1 MFKRMTLFIGAALMS
16 NAISAQSLTDNQ
28 ETDLAQ
34 IETMLRDNPQ
44 LIGNMRQGL
53 ENFLEEQKA
62 QKATYQEYKDWLF
75 DTSTHPTLGNIDAAH
90 SIVIFTDYNCP
101 YCKKLEPSLER
112 LIKEYPSVNVINII
126 VPLRQRSVDG
136 INTNATEFGLS
147 VWSNASDSYYD
158 VHTLLMS
165 KSGMHNAD
173 SLRAIAERTETQAWL
188 EHPQASKETIKKNL
202 QTFQALGF
210 RGTPTIMIGE
220 QWIPGFIQYGQI
232 EQIAKQE
239 FGL

>member
-1 MFKRMTLFIGAALMS
+1 MFKRLTLCMGAALIS
-16 NAISAQSLTDNQ
+16 HAISAQSLTEKQ
-28 ETDLAQ
+28 ETDLEQ

-53 ENFLEEQKA
+53 ENFLDEQRA
-62 QKATYQEYKDWLF
+62 QQEKYTEYKDWLF
-75 DTSTHPTLGNIDAAH
+75 DTSVHPTLGDVDAQH

-101 YCKKLEPSLER
+101 YCKRLEPSLER
-112 LIKEYPSVNVINII
+112 IIEEYPSIKVINVI
-126 VPLRQRSVDG
+126 VPLRQREVKG
-136 INTNATEFGLS
+136 IATNSTEFGLN
-147 VWSNASDSYYD
+147 VWANAADDYYD
-158 VHTLLMS
+158 VHTLLMD
-165 KSGMHNAD
+165 KSGMHTAD
-173 SLRAIAERTETQAWL
+173 SLTAIAERTQTAQWL
-188 EHPQASKETIKKNL
+188 KSMDASKQVVQKNL
-202 QTFQALGF
+202 EAFQALGF

>member
-1 MFKRMTLFIGAALMS
+1 MIKRFTLCVSAALIS
-16 NAISAQSLTDNQ
+16 HAISAQSLTEAQ
-28 ETDLAQ
+28 EADLTK

-62 QKATYQEYKDWLF
+62 QEATYQEYKDWLF
-75 DTSTHPTLGNIDAAH
+75 DTSVHPTLGDVDAEH

-101 YCKKLEPSLER
+101 YCKRLEPSLER
-112 LIKEYPSVNVINII
+112 IIEEYPSINVINVI
-126 VPLRQRSVDG
+126 VPLRQQKVKG
-136 INTNATEFGLS
+136 IDTNATEFGLN
-147 VWSNASDSYYD
+147 VWANAADNYYD
-158 VHTLLMS
+158 VHQLLMS
-165 KSGMHNAD
+165 KSDMHTAD
-173 SLRAIAERTETQAWL
+173 SLTTIAERTATEEWL
-188 EHPQASKETIKKNL
+188 RNTEESKQVMQKNL
-202 QTFQALGF
+202 KAFQALGF

-220 QWIPGFIQYGQI
+220 QWVPGFIQYGQI